1 MLSAL
6 HPLNW
11 MAVWRVTLTESWV
24 CSRAGLQPAAAETVK
39 TISLQGTLRE
49 KILSL
54 GDAFKNFKSLRS
66 LDLSRNIIVSLQGIE
81 YLHTLRFL
89 NLYYNEIASL
99 GEIEHLRHLPRLK
112 GLDLR
117 LNPIT
122 KLNPEYRLFVIH
134 MVGALQ
140 VLDDRPVMDGER
152 KGANSYFRMKEH
164 KTQKKPNR
172 EIGSAT
178 LGHVFGE
185 KTTPPRDHLDYSS
198 TIVGKMSDWKYGSP
212 SKYLMEELQPH
223 VQPPNDFEDGI
234 EYRPLP
240 SPTRSSLRSPGPTSR
255 PKEAQRVTFSDS
267 TLTEF
272 TPKREDLAKRLES
285 EDLTSTRK
293 PISNNPDTTGTAFSF
308 KNTYLTSTP
317 VKKDVTERM
326 KADARA
332 CNVDGQ
338 STDLRER
345 LRFPNSAEESSRERL
360 LRLSSDLYATTHL
373 NNTPTSSNS
382 LAGLRKGFSD
392 VSSTYTLPSKP
403 TLANTTLSK
412 PFSRSELS
420 RDYKGGWSQD
430 TESGISSNSGCT
442 PQPGIKRASSL
453 NSLLHPRPSSTYQ
466 DCHNDLW
473 SENELKKSDSLSD
486 EVPAISSALQ
496 QLTDLVDRYW
506 NGSGSLL
513 QNQRFLVPARDLLS
527 HLLTSNTAQ
536 KTSPV
541 EQQRA
546 TRISPGQVEHDNNM
560 ESLKLK
566 MIKIMEE
573 NHFLRVKVCKLENQT
588 PRKEGSGPNTPAHG
602 TDHLQQ
608 KYEHLKLQVESLQ
621 ENLKQTSTLQETV
634 NLLQDSQRS
643 LVCTN
648 EYLLQQLK
656 HNSPTDTTK
665 AQAEP
670 SPHRISTNRYL
681 FREDSEPSHLP
692 AAHSPHNSW
701 TMERLSVCPL

>member
-198 TIVGKMSDWKYGSP
+198 TIEVGKMSDWKYGSP

-223 VQPPNDFEDGI
+223 VQPPNDFED
-234 EYRPLP
+234 
-240 SPTRSSLRSPGPTSR
+240 
-255 PKEAQRVTFSDS
+255 
-267 TLTEF
+267 
-272 TPKREDLAKRLES
+272 
-285 EDLTSTRK
+285 
-293 PISNNPDTTGTAFSF
+293 
-308 KNTYLTSTP
+308 
-317 VKKDVTERM
+317 
-326 KADARA
+326 
-332 CNVDGQ
+332 
-338 STDLRER
+338 
-345 LRFPNSAEESSRERL
+345 
-360 LRLSSDLYATTHL
+360 DLYATTHL